1 LELTC
6 DKSSHLTTMALEL
19 LRELQRK
26 SAKDVQN
33 CATLL
38 IPMLDRISD
47 LTLTQTRVAMDLLC
61 HVAFPDPKLSACLQ
75 LQEQV
80 DMVVKKQLINSTDN
94 IKKQGIIGCVQL
106 IDAMARIENDPVEHD
121 DSLTSVENVDSLP
134 DGRGKMAANLISN

>member
-1 LELTC
+1 
-6 DKSSHLTTMALEL
+6 MALEL

-47 LTLTQTRVAMDLLC
+47 LSLTQTRVAMDLLC
-61 HVAFPDPKLSACLQ
+61 HVAFPDPNLSPCLQ

-80 DMVVKKQLINSTDN
+80 DMVVKKQLINSIDN

-106 IDAMARIENDPVEHD
+106 IDAMARIANNGVDRDEFIA
-121 DSLTSVENVDSLP
+121 SVENVDSLP